1 MTLGAQKVRP
11 ATNKWDLIKLNSFHT
26 AKETM
31 KQIKGSPQ
39 NGRISLPAMYLKK
52 LGTDLPC
59 DPVMPLLGM
68 HPKNFIAYYRNA
80 CTSMFTV
87 ILSTITGK
95 WNKIDV
101 YQLMDV

>member
-1 MTLGAQKVRP
+1 MGPHKTKTFPYSKGNHE
-11 ATNKWDLIKLNSFHT
+11 TNKGKPTKWENIFASYVS
-26 AKETM
+26 
-31 KQIKGSPQ
+31 Q
-39 NGRISLPAMYLKK
+39 KK

-68 HPKNFIAYYRNA
+68 YPNNFIAYYRNA
-80 CTSMFTV
+80 CTSMLIV
-87 ILSTITGK
+87 ILSTITRK

>member
-1 MTLGAQKVRP
+1 MST
-11 ATNKWDLIKLNSFHT
+11 ATNKWDLTKLKRFHT

-52 LGTDLPC
+52 KLGTDLPC

-68 HPKNFIAYYRNA
+68 YPNNFIAYYRNA
-80 CTSMFTV
+80 CTSMLIV
-87 ILSTITGK
+87 ILSTITRK